1 MTKWRYFAAD
11 ELPLVIREL
20 GIPCARPVRVTGM
33 THCPRHREPLGSVT
47 RMCLAC
53 HDEAWTEVGRR
64 YALPVRNAQAIEERK
79 EIQMTLPTDEIVDE
93 LELYEAPP
101 VASTL
106 FGTSDPELALARQA
120 RIAELLVG
128 VVKNRKLVKRISGNE
143 YLLAPAW
150 AVLGGMTG
158 LTPSTAWTKPLEDGT
173 GYIARVEVRRVADGA
188 VISAAEQVCTRSES
202 KWSKADD
209 HALIGM
215 AQTRATSRAFRGP
228 LMQIVELAGYK
239 PTPAEE
245 MPDDVESERPPF
257 APAGATREQQ
267 QRIRELIRLLA
278 DREPKIDWKA
288 RAQDLAGVPASML
301 SGRTAALLIHAL
313 ETEIESLASA
323 A

>member
-11 ELPLVIREL
+11 ELPRVIREL
-20 GIPCARPVRVTGM
+20 GIPCARPVNATGM
-33 THCPRHREPLGSVT
+33 THCPRHREPLGIVS

-53 HDEAWTEVGRR
+53 HDEAWAEVGRR
-64 YALPVRNAQAIEERK
+64 YALPDRNTQTIERRK
-79 EIQMTLPTDEIVDE
+79 EMQMTLPTDEIVDGE

-128 VVKNRKLVKRISGNE
+128 VVKDRKLVKRISGND

-158 LTPSTAWTKPLEDGT
+158 LAPSTAWTKQLDDGA
-173 GYIARVEVRRVADGA
+173 GYMARVEVRRVADGA
-188 VISAAEQVCTRSES
+188 VVSAAEQVCTRSES
-202 KWSKADD
+202 KWATADD

-239 PTPAEE
+239 PTPVEE
-245 MPDDVESERPPF
+245 MPDEGEPSRAPIEATGEQLQRIGELLLLLSERQ
-257 APAGATREQQ
+257 PA
-267 QRIRELIRLLA
+267 
-278 DREPKIDWKA
+278 IDWKA
-288 RAQDLAGVPASML
+288 RARAL
-301 SGRTAALLIHAL
+301 SGVRADMLTQATAQLLVENL
-313 ETEIESLASA
+313 EVELESLTSAS
-323 A
+323 